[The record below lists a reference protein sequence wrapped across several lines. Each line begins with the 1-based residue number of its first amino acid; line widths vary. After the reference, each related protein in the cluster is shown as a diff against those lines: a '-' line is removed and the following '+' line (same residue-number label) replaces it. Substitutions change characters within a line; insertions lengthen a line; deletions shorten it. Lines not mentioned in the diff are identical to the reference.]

1 MTEKKY
7 PCFNFKKYGSK
18 KKAYKAAVKYRNKIN
33 YKYKTIKNRVR
44 WMGDHYEGEVWYGE
58 LKNGGK
64 DMKRLYCKFDKE
76 HLELFM
82 NYTWRAKKDGNR
94 YYVDCTELRRKEGV
108 SALFHPHVCKDK
120 HWKKSIDH
128 FNGNG
133 LDNRTSNLRDGSK
146 VNPTNNTMQT
156 NNTSGYNGVYEVKN
170 KDGILIAYRSQYP
183 GEKNG
188 KKRDG
193 HRFSINKYG
202 REEAYNLAVKDRK
215 AYDARS
221 GCKNGLRT

>member
-76 HLELFM
+76 HLELFTK
-82 NYTWRAKKDGNR
+82 YTWSVHKPRNV
-94 YYVDCTELRRKEGV
+94 YYVVCGVLQYKEGE
-108 SALFHPHVCKDK
+108 SGKFHQQVCKDEP
-120 HWKKSIDH
+120 WEKSIDH
-128 FNGNG
+128 INGNG

-146 VNPTNNTMQT
+146 VNPTNATMRKD
-156 NNTSGYNGVYEVKN
+156 NKSGYNGVCEYK
-170 KDGILIAYRSQYP
+170 KDDILIGYQSFYP
-183 GEKNG
+183 GKEG
-188 KKRDG
+188 ERG
-193 HRFSINKYG
+193 HKFSIKKYG
-202 REEAYNLAVKDRK
+202 KEEAYARAVKDRK
-215 AYDARS
+215 AYNARS
-221 GCKNGLRT
+221 GCMNGLR